1 MEWTEGSARIPRS
14 SASSPCDAA
23 AVSHAPSRARARSTP
38 PAMRRFDADARPVG
52 DERESDP
59 RVVDR
64 TSLVARAPAVDAA
77 VPNATPRGGAHP
89 RFGGRPD
96 AAAPAA
102 RVAAARRRLAHVS
115 SVVTSTPPSP
125 PRSVVV
131 VGGMVLD
138 VTARPSPGQPLRR
151 GSSTPGRVIQTPGG
165 VGRNIA
171 EGILRVSPPGA
182 APPLLISAVGDDLAG
197 RALVGAWTDLGGSS
211 DAIRVVVGATTPVV
225 AAVLDGDGEVA
236 ASVAD
241 TVTAERDI
249 DPSWIASH
257 ARRIAN
263 AAAVVLDGNCSPAAL
278 AAAAAAATENRAG
291 GTDGIRRTPLVWFEP
306 VSVAKSTRAGEAGI
320 LSRVDFVS
328 PNVAE
333 LRAMAADVRARERAR
348 ELAATPSAAAAAA
361 SVSSPPDGEYASAWA
376 AANATARDAE
386 TLLRAGVG
394 RVVLTLGS
402 LGVLVCERNPD
413 GDGARRLHL
422 PALPATVRSV
432 VGAGDALV
440 AGCVAALSAGRS
452 AEEAVA
458 IGVAAARRAVESDE
472 NVGAG
477 GGGTGTEALE
487 ADAREVTRGASAVT
501 VTATGGGS

>member
-1 MEWTEGSARIPRS
+1 
-14 SASSPCDAA
+14 
-23 AVSHAPSRARARSTP
+23 
-38 PAMRRFDADARPVG
+38 MRRFDADARPVG

-64 TSLVARAPAVDAA
+64 TGLVARAPAVDAA

-89 RFGGRPD
+89 RFGRLD

-165 VGRNIA
+165 VGRNLA

-182 APPLLISAVGDDLAG
+182 AAPLLISAVGDDLAG
-197 RALVGAWTDLGGSS
+197 RALVGAWTDLGGSP
-211 DAIRVVVGATTPVV
+211 DAIRVVADAATPVV

-278 AAAAAAATENRAG
+278 AAAAAATENGAR
-291 GTDGIRRTPLVWFEP
+291 GTDRIRRPPLVWFEP

-333 LRAMAADVRARERAR
+333 LRAMAADVRARERA
-348 ELAATPSAAAAAA
+348 ATPSAAAAAP
-361 SVSSPPDGEYASAWA
+361 VSSAPDGEYASAWA

-413 GDGARRLHL
+413 GEGARHLHL

-477 GGGTGTEALE
+477 GGGTGAEALE
-487 ADAREVTRGASAVT
+487 ADAREVMRGASTVT
-501 VTATGGGS
+501 VTATRGGS

>member
-1 MEWTEGSARIPRS
+1 
-14 SASSPCDAA
+14 
-23 AVSHAPSRARARSTP
+23 
-38 PAMRRFDADARPVG
+38 MRRFDADARPVG

-64 TSLVARAPAVDAA
+64 TGLVARAPAVDAA

-89 RFGGRPD
+89 RFGRPD
-96 AAAPAA
+96 APPPAA

-197 RALVGAWTDLGGSS
+197 RALVGAWTDLGGSP
-211 DAIRVVVGATTPVV
+211 DAIRVVADAATPVV

-278 AAAAAAATENRAG
+278 AAAAAAATEDGAG
-291 GTDGIRRTPLVWFEP
+291 GTDGVRRKPLVWFEP

-348 ELAATPSAAAAAA
+348 ETPSAAADA
-361 SVSSPPDGEYASAWA
+361 SVSSAPDGEYASAWA

-422 PALPATVRSV
+422 PALPAKVRSV

-472 NVGAG
+472 NVGAR

-487 ADAREVTRGASAVT
+487 ADAREVMRGASTVT
-501 VTATGGGS
+501 VTATRGAS

>member
-1 MEWTEGSARIPRS
+1 
-14 SASSPCDAA
+14 
-23 AVSHAPSRARARSTP
+23 
-38 PAMRRFDADARPVG
+38 MRRFDADARPVG
-52 DERESDP
+52 DERELDS

-64 TSLVARAPAVDAA
+64 TGLVARAPAVDAA
-77 VPNATPRGGAHP
+77 VPAATPRGGAHP
-89 RFGGRPD
+89 RFWGRPD

-115 SVVTSTPPSP
+115 SVVTSTSTSPSP
-125 PRSVVV
+125 PRAVVV

-211 DAIRVVVGATTPVV
+211 DAIRVVGGASTPVV

-278 AAAAAAATENRAG
+278 AAAAAAATENGAG
-291 GTDGIRRTPLVWFEP
+291 GNDDGVRRTPLVWFEP

-320 LSRVDFVS
+320 LSRLDFVS

-333 LRAMAADVRARERAR
+333 LRAMAADVRARERA
-348 ELAATPSAAAAAA
+348 ATQSAAAAA
-361 SVSSPPDGEYASAWA
+361 SVSSAPDGEYASAWA

-487 ADAREVTRGASAVT
+487 ADARVVTRGASAVT
-501 VTATGGGS
+501 VTATRGGS

>member
-1 MEWTEGSARIPRS
+1 MRWLSRTP
-14 SASSPCDAA
+14 P
-23 AVSHAPSRARARSTP
+23 RARALSTP
-38 PAMRRFDADARPVG
+38 PAMRLVDADARLVG
-52 DERESDP
+52 DEREPDP

-64 TSLVARAPAVDAA
+64 TRLVARAPVVDAA
-77 VPNATPRGGAHP
+77 VPKATPRGSAHP
-89 RFGGRPD
+89 RN
-96 AAAPAA
+96 APTA

-115 SVVTSTPPSP
+115 SVITPAPASP
-125 PRSVVV
+125 PRAIVV

-151 GSSTPGRVIQTPGG
+151 GSSTPGRIIQTPGG

-171 EGILRVSPPGA
+171 EGILRVSPPGVEA
-182 APPLLISAVGDDLAG
+182 PLLISAVGDDLAG
-197 RALVGAWTDLGGSS
+197 RALIGAWTDLGASP
-211 DAIRVVVGATTPVV
+211 DAIRVRVDAATPVV
-225 AAVLDGDGEVA
+225 AAVLDGEGEVA

-249 DPSWIASH
+249 DPSWITNH

-263 AAAVVLDGNCSPAAL
+263 AAAVVLDGNCSPEAL
-278 AAAAAAATENRAG
+278 ATATAAAKDDDAG
-291 GTDGIRRTPLVWFEP
+291 ASDARDFPSASRRRPLVWFEP

-333 LRAMAADVRARERAR
+333 LRAMAADVRARENGDVSETATRAPSGR
-348 ELAATPSAAAAAA
+348 DAATSARPTAG
-361 SVSSPPDGEYASAWA
+361 SYDGPYASAWA
-376 AANATARDAE
+376 AAKATARDAE

-413 GDGARRLHL
+413 GVGARHTHL
-422 PALPATVRSV
+422 PALPAKVRSAI
-432 VGAGDALV
+432 GAGDALV
-440 AGCVAALSAGRS
+440 AGCVAALSAGR
-452 AEEAVA
+452 AVEEAVA

-477 GGGTGTEALE
+477 GEGTGTDALE
-487 ADAREVTRGASAVT
+487 ADAREVTRRASAAT
-501 VTATGGGS
+501 VTADDRGS

>member
-1 MEWTEGSARIPRS
+1 
-14 SASSPCDAA
+14 
-23 AVSHAPSRARARSTP
+23 
-38 PAMRRFDADARPVG
+38 MRLVDADARLVG
-52 DERESDP
+52 DEREPDP

-64 TSLVARAPAVDAA
+64 TRLVARAPVVDAA
-77 VPNATPRGGAHP
+77 VPKATPRGSAHP
-89 RFGGRPD
+89 RN
-96 AAAPAA
+96 APTA

-115 SVVTSTPPSP
+115 SVITPAPASP
-125 PRSVVV
+125 PRAIVV

-151 GSSTPGRVIQTPGG
+151 GSSTPGRIIQTPGG

-171 EGILRVSPPGA
+171 EGILRVSPPGVEA
-182 APPLLISAVGDDLAG
+182 PLLISAVGDDLAG
-197 RALVGAWTDLGGSS
+197 RALIGAWTDLGASP
-211 DAIRVVVGATTPVV
+211 DAIRVRVGAATPVV
-225 AAVLDGDGEVA
+225 AAVLDGEGEVA

-249 DPSWIASH
+249 DPSWIANH

-263 AAAVVLDGNCSPAAL
+263 AAAVVLDGNCSPEAL
-278 AAAAAAATENRAG
+278 AAATAAAKGDDAG
-291 GTDGIRRTPLVWFEP
+291 ASDARDSPSASRRGPSVWFEP

-333 LRAMAADVRARERAR
+333 LRAMAADVRARENGDVSETATRATT
-348 ELAATPSAAAAAA
+348 ATLRDATETATSARPTAG
-361 SVSSPPDGEYASAWA
+361 SHDGPYASAWEA
-376 AANATARDAE
+376 AKATARDAE

-413 GDGARRLHL
+413 GVGARHTHL
-422 PALPATVRSV
+422 PALPAKVRSAI
-432 VGAGDALV
+432 GAGDALV
-440 AGCVAALSAGRS
+440 AGCVAALSAGR
-452 AEEAVA
+452 AVEEAVA

-472 NVGAG
+472 NVGDASRG
-477 GGGTGTEALE
+477 EGTVTDALE
-487 ADAREVTRGASAVT
+487 ADAREVTRRASAAT
-501 VTATGGGS
+501 VTADDRGS

>member
-1 MEWTEGSARIPRS
+1 
-14 SASSPCDAA
+14 
-23 AVSHAPSRARARSTP
+23 
-38 PAMRRFDADARPVG
+38 MRRFDADARPVG

-64 TSLVARAPAVDAA
+64 TGLVARAPAVDAA

-89 RFGGRPD
+89 RFGRPD
-96 AAAPAA
+96 APPPAA

-197 RALVGAWTDLGGSS
+197 RALVGAWTDLGGSP
-211 DAIRVVVGATTPVV
+211 DAIRVVADAATPVV

-278 AAAAAAATENRAG
+278 AAAAAAATEDGAG
-291 GTDGIRRTPLVWFEP
+291 GTDGVRRKPLVWFEP

-348 ELAATPSAAAAAA
+348 ETPSAAADA
-361 SVSSPPDGEYASAWA
+361 SVSSAPDGEYASAWA

-413 GDGARRLHL
+413 GDGARHLHL
-422 PALPATVRSV
+422 PALPAKVRSV

-472 NVGAG
+472 NVGAR

-487 ADAREVTRGASAVT
+487 ADAREVMRGASTVT
-501 VTATGGGS
+501 VTATRGAS